1 MLKIKNVSL
10 FLCIIC
16 FFYMIFEIIM
26 NTQLT
31 KLSVYYDISR
41 LIFFVPISYY
51 FFRNIKFKKYFKVKQ
66 KMSFIE
72 IIYFWA
78 LISVSI
84 LLINFFTRIL
94 GINIISKVSSSI
106 INDNHWKIL
115 IIIDIMINTIIRPF
129 LEEIVFRGVIMN
141 DLKKYGYKVAI
152 VINSILFGLIHYN
165 INNTGQYIVLGII
178 FSYIAYKYSLKYSIL
193 LHILCNIPSVMSII
207 FYINRDSYSTE
218 ALLSYSGLLVII
230 LFLFLILGLIRKKYK
245 EIFSIFKLNNEDRKN
260 IAEFVKNNG
269 LYLFV
274 ILVIVISN
282 LLFNYKL
289 F

>member
-26 NTQLT
+26 NIQLT
-31 KLSVYYDISR
+31 KLSVYYDIFR

-94 GINIISKVSSSI
+94 GINIISKVSSII
-106 INDNHWKIL
+106 INDNHWEIL

-193 LHILCNIPSVMSII
+193 LHILCNIPSV
-207 FYINRDSYSTE
+207 
-218 ALLSYSGLLVII
+218 LLSYSGLLVII

-245 EIFSIFKLNNEDRKN
+245 EIFLIFKLNNEDRKN
-260 IAEFVKNNG
+260 AVGFIKDNA
-269 LYLFV
+269 LYLLV

>member
-31 KLSVYYDISR
+31 KLSVYYDIFR

-94 GINIISKVSSSI
+94 GINIISKVSSII
-106 INDNHWKIL
+106 INDNHWEIL

-141 DLKKYGYKVAI
+141 DLKKYSYKVAI
-152 VINSILFGLIHYN
+152 VINSILFGLMHYN

-245 EIFSIFKLNNEDRKN
+245 EIFLIFKLNNEDRKN
-260 IAEFVKNNG
+260 AVGFIKDNA
-269 LYLFV
+269 LYLLV

>member
-31 KLSVYYDISR
+31 KLSVYYDIFR

-94 GINIISKVSSSI
+94 GINIISKVSSII

-141 DLKKYGYKVAI
+141 DLKKYSYKVAI
-152 VINSILFGLIHYN
+152 VINSILFGLMHYN

>member
-31 KLSVYYDISR
+31 KLSVYYDIFR

-94 GINIISKVSSSI
+94 GINIISKVSSII
-106 INDNHWKIL
+106 INDNDWKIL

-260 IAEFVKNNG
+260 AVGFIKHNA
-269 LYLFV
+269 LYLLV

>member
-31 KLSVYYDISR
+31 KLSVYYDIFR

-94 GINIISKVSSSI
+94 GINIISKVSSII

-152 VINSILFGLIHYN
+152 VINSILFGLIRYN

-245 EIFSIFKLNNEDRKN
+245 EIFLIFKLNNEDRKN

>member
-31 KLSVYYDISR
+31 KLSVYYDIFR

-94 GINIISKVSSSI
+94 GINIISKVSSII

-245 EIFSIFKLNNEDRKN
+245 EIFLIFKLNNEDRKN
-260 IAEFVKNNG
+260 AVGFIKDNA
-269 LYLFV
+269 LYLLA

>member
-31 KLSVYYDISR
+31 KLSVYYDIFR

-94 GINIISKVSSSI
+94 GINIISKVSSII

-141 DLKKYGYKVAI
+141 DLKKYSYKVAI
-152 VINSILFGLIHYN
+152 VINSILFGLMHYN

-230 LFLFLILGLIRKKYK
+230 LFLFLILKTFHLCLI
-245 EIFSIFKLNNEDRKN
+245 IILN
-260 IAEFVKNNG
+260 
-269 LYLFV
+269 Y
-274 ILVIVISN
+274 
-282 LLFNYKL
+282 
-289 F
+289 

>member
-26 NTQLT
+26 NTQLA

-66 KMSFIE
+66 KMSFVE

-94 GINIISKVSSSI
+94 GINIISKVSSII

-115 IIIDIMINTIIRPF
+115 IIIDIMIDTIIRPF

-260 IAEFVKNNG
+260 IIKFVKDNA
-269 LYLFV
+269 LYLLV

>member
-31 KLSVYYDISR
+31 KLSVYYDIFR

-94 GINIISKVSSSI
+94 GINIISKVSSII
-106 INDNHWKIL
+106 INDNHWEIL

-141 DLKKYGYKVAI
+141 DLKKYSYKVAI
-152 VINSILFGLIHYN
+152 VINSILFGLMHYN

>member
-1 MLKIKNVSL
+1 
-10 FLCIIC
+10 
-16 FFYMIFEIIM
+16 
-26 NTQLT
+26 
-31 KLSVYYDISR
+31 
-41 LIFFVPISYY
+41 
-51 FFRNIKFKKYFKVKQ
+51 
-66 KMSFIE
+66 
-72 IIYFWA
+72 
-78 LISVSI
+78 
-84 LLINFFTRIL
+84 
-94 GINIISKVSSSI
+94 
-106 INDNHWKIL
+106 
-115 IIIDIMINTIIRPF
+115 
-129 LEEIVFRGVIMN
+129 MN

-178 FSYIAYKYSLKYSIL
+178 FSYIAYKYSLKYSLKYSIL

-245 EIFSIFKLNNEDRKN
+245 EIFLIFKLNNEDRKN
-260 IAEFVKNNG
+260 AVGFIKDNA
-269 LYLFV
+269 LYLLV

>member
-31 KLSVYYDISR
+31 KLSVYYDIFR
-41 LIFFVPISYY
+41 LIFFIPISYY

-94 GINIISKVSSSI
+94 GINIISKVSSII

-141 DLKKYGYKVAI
+141 DLKKYSYKVAI
-152 VINSILFGLIHYN
+152 VINSILFGLMHYN

>member
-26 NTQLT
+26 NIQLT
-31 KLSVYYDISR
+31 KLSVYYDIFR

-94 GINIISKVSSSI
+94 GINIISKVSSII
-106 INDNHWKIL
+106 INDNHWEIL

-245 EIFSIFKLNNEDRKN
+245 EIFLIFKLNNEDRKN
-260 IAEFVKNNG
+260 AVGFIKDNA
-269 LYLFV
+269 LYLLV

>member
-31 KLSVYYDISR
+31 KLSVYYDIFR

-94 GINIISKVSSSI
+94 GINIISKVSSII

-152 VINSILFGLIHYN
+152 VINSILFGLIRYN

-245 EIFSIFKLNNEDRKN
+245 EIFLIFKLNNEDRKN
-260 IAEFVKNNG
+260 AVGFIKDNA

>member
-1 MLKIKNVSL
+1 
-10 FLCIIC
+10 
-16 FFYMIFEIIM
+16 MIFEIIM

-31 KLSVYYDISR
+31 KLSVYYDIFR

-94 GINIISKVSSSI
+94 GINIISKVSSII

-152 VINSILFGLIHYN
+152 VINSILFGLIRYN

-245 EIFSIFKLNNEDRKN
+245 EIFLIFKLNNEDRKN
-260 IAEFVKNNG
+260 AVGFIKDNA
-269 LYLFV
+269 LYLLV

>member
-31 KLSVYYDISR
+31 KLSVYYDIFR

-94 GINIISKVSSSI
+94 GINIISKVSSII
-106 INDNHWKIL
+106 INDNDWKIL

-260 IAEFVKNNG
+260 AVGFIKDNA
-269 LYLFV
+269 LYLLV

>member
-31 KLSVYYDISR
+31 KLSVYYDIFR

-94 GINIISKVSSSI
+94 GINIISKVSSII

-152 VINSILFGLIHYN
+152 VINSILFGLIRYN

>member
-94 GINIISKVSSSI
+94 GINIISKVSSII
-106 INDNHWKIL
+106 INYNHWKIL
-115 IIIDIMINTIIRPF
+115 IIIDIMINTTIRPF

-260 IAEFVKNNG
+260 AVGFIKDNA
-269 LYLFV
+269 LYLLV